1 MEVLGVDLSTNMID
15 IGKQRAKEFE
25 DDKVLMSD
33 GFAVSISVSPIIILQ
48 YDIECVCQLIN
59 NTDESGANACNRLVL
74 ESIVSVEN

>member
-33 GFAVSISVSPIIILQ
+33 GFAGLICLSPNF
-48 YDIECVCQLIN
+48 D
-59 NTDESGANACNRLVL
+59 ACSMLVL
-74 ESIVSVEN
+74 VYTTFLVVKN

>member
-33 GFAVSISVSPIIILQ
+33 GFAVSISVSPNFDNL
-48 YDIECVCQLIN
+48 L
-59 NTDESGANACNRLVL
+59 
-74 ESIVSVEN
+74 

>member
-33 GFAVSISVSPIIILQ
+33 GFAFSISVSPKFDNWL
-48 YDIECVCQLIN
+48 
-59 NTDESGANACNRLVL
+59 
-74 ESIVSVEN
+74 